1 MIKQSSFN
9 EYQNF
14 GKYIDD
20 VRRAKKKYLIAF
32 LKRMAS
38 RLEPSKE
45 L

>member
-20 VRRAKKKYLIAF
+20 VRRAKKYLIAF